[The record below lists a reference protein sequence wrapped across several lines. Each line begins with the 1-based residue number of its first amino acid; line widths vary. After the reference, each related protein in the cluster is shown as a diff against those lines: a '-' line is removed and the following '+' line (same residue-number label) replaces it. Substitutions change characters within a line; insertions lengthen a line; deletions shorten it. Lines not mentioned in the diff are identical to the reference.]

1 QSHPEVTTTL
11 ERPSI
16 GLLGNQLAILTW
28 DLLPCLLLP
37 YQTSSWTQ
45 CQKFNMSMALTALQ

>member
-1 QSHPEVTTTL
+1 MRFLPKVTTTL

-16 GLLGNQLAILTW
+16 GFLGNQLAILTW

-37 YQTSSWTQ
+37 YQTASWTQ
-45 CQKFNMSMALTALQ
+45 FQKFNMSMA